1 MSGPPASSLTPELG
15 VVDAAVSRRFYCDVL
30 GFTVVYERAEE
41 GFLYLRYEGCEL
53 MLDQIGLGRTWITFE
68 LQRPLGRGMNLQFV
82 VSTIDPLLERLQAAG
97 VAQFLPVETR
107 TYMAN
112 GVGLRQRQFVV
123 QDPDGYL
130 LRFAERAKG

>member
-1 MSGPPASSLTPELG
+1 
-15 VVDAAVSRRFYCDVL
+15 
-30 GFTVVYERAEE
+30 
-41 GFLYLRYEGCEL
+41 
-53 MLDQIGLGRTWITFE
+53 
-68 LQRPLGRGMNLQFV
+68 MNLQFV